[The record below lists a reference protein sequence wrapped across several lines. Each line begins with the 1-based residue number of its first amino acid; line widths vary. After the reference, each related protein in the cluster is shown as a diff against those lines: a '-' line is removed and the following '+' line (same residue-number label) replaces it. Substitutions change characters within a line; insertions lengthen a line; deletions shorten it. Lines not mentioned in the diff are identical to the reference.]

1 MIHNQIYKAKFDQ
14 LRSALE
20 NTKLEQSTE
29 EIKSI
34 ILRHSPISSD
44 SESQISQL
52 SQLSGFE
59 DESIHYY
66 QNNHC
71 KMTLERNDH
80 V

>member
-1 MIHNQIYKAKFDQ
+1 

-44 SESQISQL
+44 SESRISQL
-52 SQLSGFE
+52 SQLS
-59 DESIHYY
+59 SI
-66 QNNHC
+66 QDNSLNF
-71 KMTLERNDH
+71 
-80 V
+80 